1 MPLSEKYLASN
12 NHEREQN
19 FPAEKR
25 NETET
30 ETTKPKVYTF
40 SIDLSWGKKTESV
53 FEQVLD

>member
-30 ETTKPKVYTF
+30 ETTKVYTF

>member
-12 NHEREQN
+12 YHEREQN

-30 ETTKPKVYTF
+30 ETTKVYTF
-40 SIDLSWGKKTESV
+40 SIDLSWGKKTESI